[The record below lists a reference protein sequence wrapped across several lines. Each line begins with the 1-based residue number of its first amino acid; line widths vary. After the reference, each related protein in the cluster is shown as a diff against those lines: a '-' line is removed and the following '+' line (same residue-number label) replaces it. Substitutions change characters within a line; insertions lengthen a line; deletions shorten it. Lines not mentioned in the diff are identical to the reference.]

1 MKEFASE
8 IYAAVRSGRVA
19 QPFNSVMVKQV
30 LSWLGRWNV
39 QNMPLETGTTEL
51 FIRVRRGFYRLKKA
65 TNQISADWIRSF
77 VHWKGA
83 CVRDVYEVLRQ
94 KELEV
99 SR

>member
-39 QNMPLETGTTEL
+39 QNMPWETGILPNCTSE
-51 FIRVRRGFYRLKKA
+51 F
-65 TNQISADWIRSF
+65 
-77 VHWKGA
+77 GA
-83 CVRDVYEVLRQ
+83 ASID
-94 KELEV
+94 
-99 SR
+99 